1 MIMKSLLS
9 SQLSPDE
16 FESLAKDIL
25 RLGRNPV
32 FEKIVSRPGENGL
45 NDEKGKRKKVL
56 YALAHQD
63 VSRRQ
68 IVKRSLRNAI
78 SNEAGWMIML
88 DLFLHQDNAQG
99 VSTKGASI
107 ASGLPSSTAL
117 RVIDRLEQAG
127 FVTSDCP
134 KDDRRRRMLSLTP
147 DGHTVVTR
155 TLLALENLLDPL
167 DGSNR
172 HSG

>member
-1 MIMKSLLS
+1 M
-9 SQLSPDE
+9 Q
-16 FESLAKDIL
+16 
-25 RLGRNPV
+25 
-32 FEKIVSRPGENGL
+32 
-45 NDEKGKRKKVL
+45 
-56 YALAHQD
+56 YALTHRE
-63 VSRRQ
+63 VTRRQ

-88 DLFLHQDNAQG
+88 YLFLHQDNAQG

-127 FVTSDCP
+127 FVTSGCP
-134 KDDRRRRMLSLTP
+134 QDDRRRRMLSLTP
-147 DGHTVVTR
+147 DRLTVVTR